1 MIAKKTIRNYDNILY
16 HSSQRTTF
24 IALKKLVLKYQ
35 KKIKKCIVK
44 IKRQV
49 LKVRL
54 QFIRDGAKRKFKIRQ
69 SYYHYPINIDVNVN

>member
-16 HSSQRTTF
+16 HSSQRSTC
-24 IALKKLVLKYQ
+24 IALKKISVKIL
-35 KKIKKCIVK
+35 KKIKKSIVK

-49 LKVRL
+49 LKVRS

-69 SYYHYPINIDVNVN
+69 SY